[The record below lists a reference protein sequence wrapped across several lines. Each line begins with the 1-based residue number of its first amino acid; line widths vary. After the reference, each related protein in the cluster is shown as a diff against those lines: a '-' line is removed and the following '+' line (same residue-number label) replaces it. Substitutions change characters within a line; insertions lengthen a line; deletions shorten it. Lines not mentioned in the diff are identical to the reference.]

1 MTGNAATS
9 PPLSRGVA
17 ESIVVPHLATLAQVL
32 TSAWDAYQ
40 VARARA
46 GTEIAQIG
54 PAARGMVVAD
64 LMREPAARLF
74 TPVVN
79 AQVDTRFGRPWVNLA
94 GGMVQIRFKKLN
106 PALGICP
113 SDTERQVRLA
123 FHLGDP
129 ALPHMPEATILT
141 AGYVLDPSEMK
152 IERLVLVCHL
162 GDQLCYSFELPG
174 AESRALAPTQLR
186 LTPLSDPMI
195 RSART
200 AARRRLDEAGGSR

>member
-1 MTGNAATS
+1 
-9 PPLSRGVA
+9 
-17 ESIVVPHLATLAQVL
+17 
-32 TSAWDAYQ
+32 
-40 VARARA
+40 
-46 GTEIAQIG
+46 
-54 PAARGMVVAD
+54 
-64 LMREPAARLF
+64 
-74 TPVVN
+74 
-79 AQVDTRFGRPWVNLA
+79 
-94 GGMVQIRFKKLN
+94 
-106 PALGICP
+106 
-113 SDTERQVRLA
+113 LA